1 MHPNSVLGGPIF
13 ITRYLN
19 TDQAVARNVPRC
31 HAALLTANFATTD
44 RFANLVTVIR
54 EGCERLLVDPVTHS
68 FTYPGFLDKS
78 TYTALPYAP
87 DNVISASTLLGNAAE
102 LRSVV
107 QETLSFQQELN
118 ADILIAPYFYARDL
132 DDPRLRANIR
142 LISESRGH
150 LGAGDNVP
158 PLFAMIC
165 IGGVVLD
172 SPPQVDDLARQYLE
186 LDVQGYLIT
195 VENLDD
201 RSASAERLMGL
212 AQLVSRLQVDRDI
225 VIASIASYGQV
236 LTALGANGFS
246 AGVGWLETFREASL
260 QPGRIP
266 FAADRTP
273 RAQYYY
279 IPEILSYVHPDELQT
294 LFDSDTGSETMRERW
309 CQCDVCQG
317 NTLPTEVGDK
327 KRHFLLRR
335 HQEMHELGSA
345 APKYRPQHM
354 RQRLEEALELAN
366 IIEEEALIRIPTE
379 HFVRWIAII
388 DTLMSTSR
396 SAPTDVDP
404 AELDRTIQEARRR
417 PDDTD
422 RP

>member
-1 MHPNSVLGGPIF
+1 MLPNSVLGGPVF
-13 ITRYLN
+13 VTKYLHV
-19 TDQAVARNVPRC
+19 DQRVAQTVPHCR
-31 HAALLTANFATTD
+31 ASLFPANFATNSRYD
-44 RFANLVTVIR
+44 NLVDAIR
-54 EGCERLLVDPVTHS
+54 NGCDLLLVDPKTHY
-68 FTYPGFLDKS
+68 FTYAGFLDKP

-87 DNVISASTLLGNAAE
+87 PNAIAAQTLLGDDTVLREFVERTLLFQRE
-102 LRSVV
+102 LSA
-107 QETLSFQQELN
+107 N
-118 ADILIAPYFYARDL
+118 ILIAPYFYARDL
-132 DDPRLRANIR
+132 DDARLRANIR
-142 LISESRGH
+142 LISESRRKI
-150 LGAGDNVP
+150 GAADKAR

-165 IGGVVLD
+165 IGGLVLD

-201 RSASAERLMGL
+201 RTATAERLMGL
-212 AQLVSRLQVDRDI
+212 AQLVLRLQADRD
-225 VIASIASYGQV
+225 VIISSIASYGQI

-294 LFDSDTGSETMRERW
+294 IFDPDNGSQTMRERW
-309 CQCDVCQG
+309 CECDICHG
-317 NTLPTEVGDK
+317 DTLPTEVFDK
-327 KRHFLLRR
+327 KCHFLFRR
-335 HQEMHELGSA
+335 HQEMDDLA
-345 APKYRPQHM
+345 AAEDRPQYM
-354 RQRLEEALELAN
+354 RQRLQEALELAT
-366 IIEEEALIRIPTE
+366 IIEEEALVRIQTE

-388 DTLMSTSR
+388 DTLMSTSG
-396 SAPTDVDP
+396 SAPNDVDP
-404 AELDRTIQEARRR
+404 AELDRAIQEARRR
-417 PDDTD
+417 PDDTN